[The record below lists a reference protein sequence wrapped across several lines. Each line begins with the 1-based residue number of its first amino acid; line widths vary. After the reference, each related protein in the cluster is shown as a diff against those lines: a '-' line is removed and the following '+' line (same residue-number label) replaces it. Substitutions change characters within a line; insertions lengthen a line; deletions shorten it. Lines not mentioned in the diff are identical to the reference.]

1 MSGLASYSPRSPCD
15 KAEPMWAES
24 PGAWGQS
31 CLLISAFVTL
41 GLVSNQMQRIIDSIK
56 ENLELKIAPSY
67 GNEMLTWSLGL
78 RASKLGKI

>member
-1 MSGLASYSPRSPCD
+1 MH
-15 KAEPMWAES
+15 
-24 PGAWGQS
+24 GAN

-56 ENLELKIAPSY
+56 EKLELMIAPSY
-67 GNEMLTWSLGL
+67 GNEMLTWNLGL